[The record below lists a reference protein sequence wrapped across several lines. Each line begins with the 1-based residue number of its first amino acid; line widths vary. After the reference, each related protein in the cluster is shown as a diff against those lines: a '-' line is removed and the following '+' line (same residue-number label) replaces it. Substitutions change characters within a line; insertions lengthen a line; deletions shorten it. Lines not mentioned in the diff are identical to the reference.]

1 MPVGKWFSFAEW
13 EWVICLPQRGKRIL
27 KAERLGDQSGKSLCS
42 LEMTPTL
49 TDTLSWRQSMA
60 LTKTIILVSTEKL
73 SNILTRSLLSV
84 LSAFYFGWL
93 DQHDRDWIKMLAS
106 EPLPLLW
113 GIALAVLCRPQCYP
127 LVNSESV
134 EERKFLCHIHA
145 IMKSLTTC
153 NHRDTLFFCFLR

>member
-13 EWVICLPQRGKRIL
+13 EWVICLPQKEKRML
-27 KAERLGDQSGKSLCS
+27 KAERLGDWSGKSLCS
-42 LEMTPTL
+42 LEMKPTL
-49 TDTLSWRQSMA
+49 TDTLSWWHSMA
-60 LTKTIILVSTEKL
+60 FTKTIILVSTERL

-93 DQHDRDWIKMLAS
+93 DQCDKDWIKMLAS

-113 GIALAVLCRPQCYP
+113 GIALAVLCRPQYNH
-127 LVNSESV
+127 LVNSDSV
-134 EERKFLCHIHA
+134 EEGKFLCHIHV

-153 NHRDTLFFCFLR
+153 NHHDTLFFCFLR